1 MITHFEQTLEKYAEL
16 IIKVGLNLKPGQRL
30 LVGRPAPLEAAPL
43 LRHVAAL
50 AYQQGAR
57 LVDVIFGDDQ
67 LKLIRFK
74 NAPRDSFE
82 EFPAWQATELFE
94 YMRRGDAY
102 LSIHSK
108 DPDLLDGQD
117 PQLISIVQEVE
128 WKSLAPFYEL
138 VHRNASNW
146 SVAAIALPGWAAR
159 VFPGLAPQK
168 QVEKLWETI
177 FKVCRLDTP
186 DPVAAW
192 QEHLA
197 RLSAHCALMDQ
208 KQYQALHFTAPG
220 TDLLVGL
227 PHNHVWRGGSIT
239 SEKGIQFTP
248 NLPTEEVFTLP
259 HHERVEGIVTASLP
273 LSYGET
279 LIHDFSL
286 TFEAGQVVK
295 VTAGQGET
303 VLNKLLDTD
312 TGARRL
318 GEVAL
323 VPHKSPVAQAGLLF
337 YNTLFDE
344 NAATHLA
351 LGQAYN
357 FCLRGGESMSQ
368 EEFTAAGG
376 NHSLVHVDFM
386 IGSGKM
392 DVDGLHEGRPPEAVM
407 RGGEWVI

>member
-1 MITHFEQTLEKYAEL
+1 L
-16 IIKVGLNLKPGQRL
+16 P
-30 LVGRPAPLEAAPL
+30 
-43 LRHVAAL
+43 
-50 AYQQGAR
+50 
-57 LVDVIFGDDQ
+57 
-67 LKLIRFK
+67 
-74 NAPRDSFE
+74 
-82 EFPAWQATELFE
+82 
-94 YMRRGDAY
+94 
-102 LSIHSK
+102 
-108 DPDLLDGQD
+108 QD
-117 PQLISIVQEVE
+117 H
-128 WKSLAPFYEL
+128 A
-138 VHRNASNW
+138 
-146 SVAAIALPGWAAR
+146 
-159 VFPGLAPQK
+159 
-168 QVEKLWETI
+168 
-177 FKVCRLDTP
+177 
-186 DPVAAW
+186 
-192 QEHLA
+192 
-197 RLSAHCALMDQ
+197 
-208 KQYQALHFTAPG
+208 
-220 TDLLVGL
+220 
-227 PHNHVWRGGSIT
+227 WRGGSIT

-259 HHERVEGIVTASLP
+259 HQERVEGIVTASLP

-295 VTAGQGET
+295 VTAGQGEA

-312 TGARRL
+312 AGARRL

-323 VPHKSPVAQAGLLF
+323 VPHKSPVAQVGLLF

-368 EEFTAAGG
+368 EEFTSAGG

-392 DVDGLHEGRPPEAVM
+392 DVDGLHEGQPPEAVM